1 MKNIDMNN
9 TLPGPL
15 VTWNKKLENQHPASI
30 SIQTLQQCQRCSGFT
45 IYFSILS
52 EVESWQHILHSQNP
66 GFQGNAKHG
75 KKHTHTHT
83 AWKTNKDQTYIN
95 IIKANSSEKRI
106 NKLGSR
112 SCVSSTFFK
121 VCTTSS
127 KVATSTDPPPLS
139 CRATSR
145 PTCLGNINLWFPI
158 FSNLIPFILLSLY

>member
-1 MKNIDMNN
+1 MNN

-15 VTWNKKLENQHPASI
+15 VTWIKKLENQHPASI

-52 EVESWQHILHSQNP
+52 EVEA
-66 GFQGNAKHG
+66 GNTSSTPKTQVFRE
-75 KKHTHTHT
+75 KPNMEKNTHTHTHT